1 MDTGVVNETKRWCGD
16 ALIKNVDDAAREFTD
31 ALRAVAE
38 DGTSAA
44 KARLQIAVTAVMRI
58 SARVLIELE

>member
-1 MDTGVVNETKRWCGD
+1 MDTGVANKSTKWCDD
-16 ALIKNVDDAAREFTD
+16 ALLKNVDDVTREFTD

-38 DGTSAA
+38 HGTSAA